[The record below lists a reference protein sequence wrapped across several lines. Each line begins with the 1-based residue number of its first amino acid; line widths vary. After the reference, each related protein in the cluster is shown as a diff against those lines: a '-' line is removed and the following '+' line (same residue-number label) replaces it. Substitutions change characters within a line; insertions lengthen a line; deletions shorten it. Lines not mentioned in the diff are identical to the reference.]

1 MIVGVN
7 IVVNGIIP
15 IRSGDFFCFAVQSSS
30 YTVTAV
36 FLAGNLITTAEEFSY
51 GIHRKNYN
59 MGNRE
64 ILLNFEQFS
73 DEELET
79 TLEYHKPGCREAL
92 QILKDHQWNI
102 FREP

>member
-1 MIVGVN
+1 M
-7 IVVNGIIP
+7 
-15 IRSGDFFCFAVQSSS
+15 AAA
-30 YTVTAV
+30 VTAV

-73 DEELET
+73 DG
-79 TLEYHKPGCREAL
+79 KAGN
-92 QILKDHQWNI
+92 DSGVS
-102 FREP
+102 